1 VTAAGSGQP
10 GTGAGGRTALITG
23 AGSGIGYSLA
33 LAFAA
38 QGYAVVVNDYDG
50 DSAEAVAEEIVKGG
64 GQSVA
69 HAGDVANEKSVRGL
83 ASLVRTWASRV
94 DVLVNNAGIADTLT
108 PTVEQNIDDWQ
119 RVVDVCLRGTYL
131 CSREVVKEFMLPQR
145 SGRIVNIASIAGVVG
160 LPTRNAY
167 SASKAGVVMMTRTM
181 ASEWA
186 RSGITVNAVAPG
198 YIRTPM
204 LDELISAGKLDAAVI
219 RRRIPAGELGT
230 TADIASAVLFLS
242 SDGARYVTGTCL
254 PVDGG
259 WSAYGAAGDA
269 FSDPADGIV

>member
-1 VTAAGSGQP
+1 
-10 GTGAGGRTALITG
+10 
-23 AGSGIGYSLA
+23 
-33 LAFAA
+33 
-38 QGYAVVVNDYDG
+38 
-50 DSAEAVAEEIVKGG
+50 
-64 GQSVA
+64 
-69 HAGDVANEKSVRGL
+69 
-83 ASLVRTWASRV
+83 V

-108 PTVEQNIDDWQ
+108 PTVEQNVDDWQ

-131 CSREVVKEFMLPQR
+131 CSRAVAKEFMLPQR

-186 RSGITVNAVAPG
+186 RWNITVNAVAPG

-204 LDELISAGKLDAAVI
+204 LDALISAGKLDEAVV
-219 RRRIPAGELGT
+219 RRRIPAGQLGAP
-230 TADIASAVLFLS
+230 ADIASAVLFLS
-242 SDGARYVTGTCL
+242 SDGARYVNGTCL

-259 WSAYGAAGDA
+259 WSAYGASGDA
-269 FSDPADGIV
+269 FSGSADEIV

>member
-1 VTAAGSGQP
+1 MTAP
-10 GTGAGGRTALITG
+10 GGTPATTVDGRTAVITG
-23 AGSGIGYSLA
+23 AGSGIGRFLA

-38 QGYAVVVNDYDG
+38 EGYAVVVNDYHG
-50 DSAEAVAEEIVKGG
+50 DSAQAVTEEILTGG
-64 GQSVA
+64 GLAVA
-69 HAGDVANEKSVRGL
+69 HAGDVADEASVRSL
-83 ASLVRTWASRV
+83 AALARGWSPHV

-108 PTVEQNIDDWQ
+108 PTVEQNVDDWQ

-131 CSREVVKEFMLPQR
+131 CSREVAREFMLPQR

-167 SASKAGVVMMTRTM
+167 SASKAGVVMMTKTM
-181 ASEWA
+181 AAEWA

-204 LDELISAGKLDAAVI
+204 LDALIGAGKLDESVVL
-219 RRRIPAGELGT
+219 RRIPAGQLGAP
-230 TADIASAVLFLS
+230 ADIASAVLFLS
-242 SDGARYVTGTCL
+242 SDGARYVTGVCL

-269 FSDPADGIV
+269 FPGSADEID